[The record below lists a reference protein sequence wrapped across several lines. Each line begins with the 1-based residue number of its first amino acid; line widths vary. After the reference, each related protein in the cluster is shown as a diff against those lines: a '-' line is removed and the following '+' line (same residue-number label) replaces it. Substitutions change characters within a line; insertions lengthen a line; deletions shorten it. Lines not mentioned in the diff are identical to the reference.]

1 MNQIKALQW
10 ENNLNQSRI
19 DYLIKNN
26 YGFDNEEYIFFKD
39 KILSNNILIKQLSE
53 QLQNES

>member
-1 MNQIKALQW
+1 MKQIEILKW

-39 KILSNNILIKQLSE
+39 KILSNNILIKQL
-53 QLQNES
+53 QNEQRGI